1 LAMRNLFTRQL
12 MQIRNYKTDTVTLI
26 CYSFVGVYFS
36 LSTLGGSLPSQLIAQ
51 TGDLEAVQPPE
62 KTASGNCYDP
72 EDPNLIRLWPG
83 RAPEAIGDDPCSDIP
98 YLRVF
103 TSSSEIGRPKPVILI
118 IPGGGYDHLTDTK
131 EQAPVAEYFVKTLH
145 VTAIVLYYRLVQRDG
160 TYRYPVQMRDGQRAV
175 KLIRSRAAQ
184 LDIDPKRVAV
194 FGFSAGGHLASTL
207 ALHSATDLDLPLH
220 DPIDTASGRPDLSGL
235 GYLVISTDP
244 ADVAPSGSY
253 HNLLKGF
260 RGAEL
265 QHLQIYLSGERNIA
279 KRTSPIFLF
288 ESMDDARVSPQNS
301 VLFVDAL
308 HRADMP
314 VEAHL
319 FPHGEHGDGLAQG
332 IAGEDAWPEMFH
344 RWLIS
349 RGFIE
354 G

>member
-1 LAMRNLFTRQL
+1 MRL
-12 MQIRNYKTDTVTLI
+12 RNYNTATITLI
-26 CYSFVGVYFS
+26 YYSFAGVYFS
-36 LSTLGGSLPSQLIAQ
+36 LSTLRGSLPTQLIAQ
-51 TGDLEAVQPPE
+51 DRQHGSTAATRR
-62 KTASGNCYDP
+62 TASGNCYDP

-83 RAPEAIGDDPCSDIP
+83 RAPEAIGDDPCRDIP

-103 TSSSEIGRPKPVILI
+103 PSSSEIGRPKPVILI

-131 EQAPVAEYFVKTLH
+131 EQAPVAEYFVKHLH

-160 TYRYPVQMRDGQRAV
+160 RYRYPVPMWDGQRAV

-184 LDIDPKRVAV
+184 LGIDPKRVAV

-207 ALHSATDLDLPLH
+207 ALHSATGFDLPLH
-220 DPIDTASGRPDLSGL
+220 DPIDTESGRPDLLGL
-235 GYLVISTDP
+235 GYPVISMDP
-244 ADVAPSGSY
+244 ADVPPSGSY
-253 HNLLKGF
+253 HNLLKGV

-265 QHLQIYLSGERNIA
+265 QHLQIYLSGERNIT
-279 KRTSPIFLF
+279 KRTPPIFLF

-332 IAGEDAWPEMFH
+332 IAGEDEWPEMFH

-354 G
+354 E